1 MATRQLAQWTHELT
15 ISALPDS
22 VVQAAIKSFY
32 NYVGVAIGGSDH
44 EAIQI
49 ALKSS
54 AAFAPSSGVCA
65 FLGSEKTSDPL
76 QAALINGF
84 AAHIH
89 DYDDTH
95 LATVIHPTAPVA
107 SALVAYAEYASS
119 QGKPLSG
126 EDFILSLTAGMEVEC
141 ILGLSVYPSHY
152 DVGWHITATVGSI
165 GAAVAVGKAMKLPV
179 GQLQHAIGISSAS
192 AAGMREHFGSHSK
205 AFGVGKA
212 AQSGLQAAFLA
223 QGGLTASETAIDGK
237 RGWIACVCP
246 GQNEAREKLDAYI
259 ASMVSIQF
267 LRHVLC

>member
-1 MATRQLAQWTHELT
+1 MATRQLAQWTHELSF
-15 ISALPDS
+15 SALPET
-22 VVQAAIKSFY
+22 VIQAANKSFY
-32 NYVGVAIGGSDH
+32 NYIGVAIGGHHH

-54 AAFAPSSGVCA
+54 SAFAPASGTSSL
-65 FLGSEKTSDPL
+65 LGSEKTSDPL

-95 LATVIHPTAPVA
+95 LATVIHPTAPAA

-119 QGKPLSG
+119 KGISISR
-126 EDFILSLTAGMEVEC
+126 EDFMLALTAGMEVEC

-152 DVGWHITATVGSI
+152 DVGWHITGTVGSI

-179 GQLQHAIGISSAS
+179 EQLQHAIGIASAS
-192 AAGMREHFGSHSK
+192 STGMREHFGSHTK

-246 GQNEAREKLDAYI
+246 EQGAARQKLKDYI
-259 ASMVSIQF
+259 NSMVGS
-267 LRHVLC
+267 H

>member
-1 MATRQLAQWTHELT
+1 MATRQLAQWTHELSF
-15 ISALPDS
+15 SALPET
-22 VVQAAIKSFY
+22 VIQAANKSFY
-32 NYVGVAIGGSDH
+32 NYIGVAIGGHHH

-54 AAFAPSSGVCA
+54 SAFAPASGTSSL
-65 FLGSEKTSDPL
+65 LGSEKTSDPL

-95 LATVIHPTAPVA
+95 LATVIHPTAPAA

-119 QGKPLSG
+119 KGISISR
-126 EDFILSLTAGMEVEC
+126 EDFMLALTAGMEVEC

-152 DVGWHITATVGSI
+152 DVGWHITGTVGSI

-179 GQLQHAIGISSAS
+179 EKLQHAIGIASAS
-192 AAGMREHFGSHSK
+192 STGMREHFGSHTK

-246 GQNEAREKLDAYI
+246 EQDAARQKLKDYI
-259 ASMVSIQF
+259 NSMVGS
-267 LRHVLC
+267 H